1 MGRGPNIFPVKSRPD
16 FWSPEWLLEWRAGHP
31 DTPIQAQYE
40 LWAGEWGTSVSSIK
54 AEIRIWKKTIEG
66 FSQQLAAI
74 DPGSLVPQRASG
86 HTLDDFTPG
95 WMERF
100 CAEYRSRSSV
110 GFHHRKNA
118 ADAAGLAWETIR
130 AKLNTKNAN
139 YDHVFAGLCE
149 EIESETTEDAR
160 SGIKT
165 ALEIARDQDDARTL
179 GKLSLDVLERR
190 EPGTWARNQKVT
202 VEGTVFHAPANVR
215 QAALG
220 QAAQVS
226 RGVVAVPNPALPE
239 HVDPVSVEIIEAEY
253 VIGGRG

>member
-1 MGRGPNIFPVKSRPD
+1 MGRGPNTFPVKSRPD
-16 FWSPEWLLEWRAGHP
+16 FWNPAWLLEWRAAHP
-31 DTPIQAQYE
+31 DTPISAQYE
-40 LWAGEWGTSVSSIK
+40 LWATEWGTTVSSIR
-54 AEIRIWKKTIEG
+54 AEIRIWKRTVEG
-66 FSQQLAAI
+66 FSEQLVAI
-74 DPGSLVPQRASG
+74 DPGSHVPQRANG
-86 HTLDDFTPG
+86 NALDDFTPG

-118 ADAAGLAWETIR
+118 SDAAGLAWETIR
-130 AKLNTKNAN
+130 AKLNPKNAN
-139 YDHVFAGLCE
+139 YDPVFAAMCE

-165 ALEIARDQDDARTL
+165 ALELAKDQDDARTL

-190 EPGTWARNQKVT
+190 EPATWARNQKVT
-202 VEGTVFHAPANVR
+202 VEGTIFHAPASVR

-226 RGVVAVPNPALPE
+226 RAVVAVQNPALPE
-239 HVDPVSVEIIEAEY
+239 HGEPLAVEIIEAEY
-253 VIGGRG
+253 VVER